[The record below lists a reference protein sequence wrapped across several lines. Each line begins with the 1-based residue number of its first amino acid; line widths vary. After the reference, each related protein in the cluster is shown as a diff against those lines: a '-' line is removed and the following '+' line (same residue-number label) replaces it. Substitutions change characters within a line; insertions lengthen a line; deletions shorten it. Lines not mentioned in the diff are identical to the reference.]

1 MLLSIIIPILNDY
14 SDLLK
19 SANSISRINS
29 NIELLI
35 VDGSK
40 KNNLEYIKENIRVN
54 FKYIH
59 KKNSSVY
66 EAMNFGIKESN
77 GEYLYFM
84 GAGDILK
91 KVPKISPNDEILCC
105 RVKFVYKRK
114 RIRQIKDL
122 SLIKYFNI
130 LHHQSLIYKKKLLL
144 KYPYD
149 EKYKSLADYNLNII
163 LLKNFHKV
171 RFLENFLISEL
182 KPHGLSSNYFLSI
195 TEGVSILYKNKFFR
209 GIFIYLI
216 ITTLSTIKYKLINL

>member
-19 SANSISRINS
+19 SANSISKINR

-40 KNNLEYIKENIRVN
+40 KNNLEYIKKNIRVN

-77 GEYLYFM
+77 GKYLYFM

-91 KVPKISPNDEILCC
+91 NVPIISPNDEIICC
-105 RVKFVYKRK
+105 RVKFAYERK
-114 RIRQIKDL
+114 RIRQIKNL
-122 SLIKYFNI
+122 SLIKCFNI
-130 LHHQSLIYKKKLLL
+130 LHHQSLIYNKNLLL

-149 EKYKSLADYNLNII
+149 EKYKLLADYNLNII

-171 RFLENFLISEL
+171 RFLKNFLISEI

-195 TEGVSILYKNKFFR
+195 TEGVSILYKNKFY
-209 GIFIYLI
+209 GSIFIYLL
-216 ITTLSTIKYKLINL
+216 ITTLSTIKNKLINL